1 MATGLAARRRGARRA
16 GGPVAPQTYALT
28 YDHTDYLP
36 YDPDDRDA
44 YLCMGAL
51 YETLRLAAVRHGLT
65 AQARPVFE
73 RDGSRLHVVDIT
85 LGPAASRTG
94 AADRGDTDQADLVD
108 VGDGRRLSMAELAA
122 DRHTN
127 RSTYTG
133 EPLPG
138 WLMDRMT
145 ELGCVLTPP
154 DEIARVCAH
163 ASALSWQDRRFVSDL
178 ERFCSGDEHAP
189 RGMTPQ
195 GLMLARY
202 EWYALRAAFAVGR
215 LPGAVGT
222 LFSARDIRL
231 LRTAP
236 AVAVLGADSLAPPDL
251 FDAGRRLLR
260 AGRSSAGAATGTTR
274 SRSPWTAPR
283 PLRRSPRCPGSRCL
297 RRSSGWVDRAARPAA
312 PTVSPSPTSS
322 RSGWTDPRVGHER
335 VHPRV
340 VTWMTGIHLAKPP
353 SRQHTVKTHARTI
366 YRKLD
371 INRRSAAVAR
381 GRQLRLPVILP
392 RP

>member
-1 MATGLAARRRGARRA
+1 M
-16 GGPVAPQTYALT
+16 
-28 YDHTDYLP
+28 
-36 YDPDDRDA
+36 
-44 YLCMGAL
+44 
-51 YETLRLAAVRHGLT
+51 
-65 AQARPVFE
+65 
-73 RDGSRLHVVDIT
+73 DIT

-94 AADRGDTDQADLVD
+94 AADQGDTDQGEADLVD

-260 AGRSSAGAATGTTR
+260 VWSIVSGSGYGYHPISVAVDRPETAPQVAALSGIPAPAAIFRVGRPSRPAGRSNRVA
-274 SRSPWTAPR
+274 
-283 PLRRSPRCPGSRCL
+283 L
-297 RRSSGWVDRAARPAA
+297 
-312 PTVSPSPTSS
+312 
-322 RSGWTDPRVGHER
+322 TDV
-335 VHPRV
+335 
-340 VTWMTGIHLAKPP
+340 L
-353 SRQHTVKTHARTI
+353 TI
-366 YRKLD
+366 GLD
-371 INRRSAAVAR
+371 
-381 GRQLRLPVILP
+381 
-392 RP
+392 